1 MQKISCGER
10 GPALPSVSHRHSAEE
25 QTHYKPGILGHLQS
39 HMKMKAYAVAS
50 SLLLLLFTRIT
61 GAAETE
67 TAVFGAGCFW
77 CVEAFYEQHPGVK
90 GVVSGYAGGSEANP
104 TYQQVSAGKTS
115 HAEVVQVE
123 FDPAVTSYEKL
134 VEFFWKT
141 HDPTDGRGVAPD
153 FGKQY
158 RPIILYRSPEQK
170 GVAEKSKAALAAKL
184 GKPVAAEIVSLEKFF
199 LAEDYHQEYVRNNPK
214 DGYVV
219 GVAIPKLKKLGLKV
233 PGQ

>member
-1 MQKISCGER
+1 
-10 GPALPSVSHRHSAEE
+10 
-25 QTHYKPGILGHLQS
+25 
-39 HMKMKAYAVAS
+39 MKTFAVGFAF
-50 SLLLLLFTRIT
+50 LLLTFARISS
-61 GAAETE
+61 AADTE

-77 CVEAFYEQHPGVK
+77 CVEAFYEQQPGVK
-90 GVVSGYAGGSEANP
+90 NVVSGYAGGTEANP
-104 TYQQVSAGKTS
+104 NYKQVSAGQTS

-158 RPIILYRSPEQK
+158 RPLILFRTPEQQA
-170 GVAEKSKAALAAKL
+170 VAEKSKAALAAKI
-184 GKPVAAEIVSLEKFF
+184 GKPVAARIEPLDKFYP
-199 LAEDYHQEYVRNNPK
+199 AEDYHQDYVVTNPK

>member
-1 MQKISCGER
+1 
-10 GPALPSVSHRHSAEE
+10 
-25 QTHYKPGILGHLQS
+25 
-39 HMKMKAYAVAS
+39 MKMKAYAVAAS
-50 SLLLLLFTRIT
+50 FLLLLFARVA

-77 CVEAFYEQHPGVK
+77 CVEAFYEQQPGVK
-90 GVVSGYAGGSEANP
+90 NVVSGYAGGSEANP
-104 TYQQVSAGKTS
+104 NYQQVSAGKTS

-158 RPIILYRSPEQK
+158 RPIVLYRTPEQK
-170 GVAEKSKAALAAKL
+170 AVAEKSKAAHAAKI
-184 GKPVAAEIVSLEKFF
+184 GKPVAAEIVALDKFYV
-199 LAEDYHQEYVRNNPK
+199 AEDYHQDYVVKNPK
-214 DGYVV
+214 DGYVL

>member
-1 MQKISCGER
+1 
-10 GPALPSVSHRHSAEE
+10 
-25 QTHYKPGILGHLQS
+25 
-39 HMKMKAYAVAS
+39 MKRVAVALLSVLALVGARS
-50 SLLLLLFTRIT
+50 SAH
-61 GAAETE
+61 AATD

-77 CVEAFYEQHPGVK
+77 CVEAYYEQLPGVTN
-90 GVVSGYAGGSEANP
+90 VVSGYAGGSEANP
-104 TYQQVSAGKTS
+104 DYKQVSAGRTG

-141 HDPTDGRGVAPD
+141 HEPTDGRGVAPD

-158 RPIILYRSPEQK
+158 RPILLFRTPEQQAI
-170 GVAEKSKAALAAKL
+170 AEKSKAALAAKL
-184 GKPVAAEIVSLEKFF
+184 GKPVAAEIVPLQKFYP
-199 LAEDYHQEYVRNNPK
+199 AEEYHQDYARKNPR
-214 DGYVV
+214 DAYVV

>member
-1 MQKISCGER
+1 MKI
-10 GPALPSVSHRHSAEE
+10 
-25 QTHYKPGILGHLQS
+25 KP
-39 HMKMKAYAVAS
+39 YAVATS
-50 SLLLLLFTRIT
+50 VLLLLFARVAC
-61 GAAETE
+61 AAETE

-77 CVEAFYEQHPGVK
+77 CVEAFYEQQPGVK
-90 GVVSGYAGGSEANP
+90 NVVSGYAGGSETNP
-104 TYQQVSAGKTS
+104 NYQQVSAGKTS

-158 RPIILYRSPEQK
+158 RPIVLYRTAEQK
-170 GVAEKSKAALAAKL
+170 AVAERSKAALAAKL
-184 GKPVAAEIVSLEKFF
+184 GKPVAAEIVALDKFYI
-199 LAEDYHQEYVRNNPK
+199 AEDYHQDYVLKNPK

-219 GVAIPKLKKLGLKV
+219 GVAIPKLKKLGLKT

>member
-1 MQKISCGER
+1 M
-10 GPALPSVSHRHSAEE
+10 
-25 QTHYKPGILGHLQS
+25 T
-39 HMKMKAYAVAS
+39 MKTRAVCF
-50 SLLLLLFTRIT
+50 SLLLLICARISS
-61 GAAETE
+61 AAETE

-77 CVEAFYEQHPGVK
+77 CVEAFYEQQPGVK
-90 GVVSGYAGGSEANP
+90 NVVSGYAGGSEANP
-104 TYQQVSAGKTS
+104 NYKQVSAGQTG

-141 HDPTDGRGVAPD
+141 HDPSDGRGVAPD

-158 RPIILYRSPEQK
+158 RPVILYRTPEQQAI
-170 GVAEKSKAALAAKL
+170 AEKSKAALAAKL
-184 GKPVAAEIVSLEKFF
+184 GKPVAAEIVALDRFYP
-199 LAEDYHQEYVRNNPK
+199 AEDYHQDYVRKNPK

-233 PGQ
+233 P

>member
-1 MQKISCGER
+1 M
-10 GPALPSVSHRHSAEE
+10 SV
-25 QTHYKPGILGHLQS
+25 THTN
-39 HMKMKAYAVAS
+39 MKTFAVGFA
-50 SLLLLLFTRIT
+50 LLLLTFARISS
-61 GAAETE
+61 AAETD

-77 CVEAFYEQHPGVK
+77 CVEAFYEQQPGVK
-90 GVVSGYAGGSEANP
+90 NVVSGYAGGSEANP
-104 TYQQVSAGKTS
+104 NYKQVSAGETS

-123 FDPAVTSYEKL
+123 FDPTATSYEKL

-158 RPIILYRSPEQK
+158 RPIILFRTPEQQAI
-170 GVAEKSKAALAAKL
+170 AEKSKAAHAAKI
-184 GKPVAAEIVSLEKFF
+184 GKPVAARIEPLEKFY
-199 LAEDYHQEYVRNNPK
+199 LAEDYHQDYVVKNPK